1 MKLKHFTLF
10 IIVVVIISLQLTSCG
25 TILQGTSDDININS
39 TPPKARVKIQSTGG
53 MQIFRGNTPWV
64 ANLSKKNDYNVNIKL
79 EGYQEQ
85 KIFVSGKLN
94 AFMLVLDIF
103 CGGLIGIVVDA
114 VTGGWHKLEPST
126 INITLLTAYND
137 NGDIILYT
145 VFKGVDEDGNP
156 REYKLPL
163 IKSAI
168 N

>member
-1 MKLKHFTLF
+1 MKLKHFSLL
-10 IIVVVIISLQLTSCG
+10 IITVVIISLQLTSCG
-25 TILQGTSDDININS
+25 TIFTGTSDDININS
-39 TPPKARVKIQSTGG
+39 TPPKATVKILSSGG
-53 MQIFRGNTPWV
+53 MDIFSGHTPCTV
-64 ANLSKKNDYNVNIKL
+64 NLSKKNDYNVNIKL
-79 EGYQEQ
+79 DGYQEQ
-85 KIFVSGKLN
+85 KIFISGKLN

-114 VTGGWHKLEPST
+114 VTGGWNKLEPSS

-156 REYKLPL
+156 REYKLPI
-163 IKSAI
+163 IKTF